1 MLPGVYQT
9 QNKDKTIYYRAS
21 ITYRNKHI
29 SLGSFDNEDSA
40 NRAYHTA
47 DTILKGHATI
57 EESFYLSRYL
67 PFEKIV
73 FLINFRDNRIYIPNP
88 IYLHKKYIDYYLTVS
103 NILKFDSDDLFYYSS
118 HKIIKR
124 QGHLYVNDYGMQIRI
139 LTRYGIKPHAVRG
152 RDYLFANGD
161 ENDLRYENV
170 VVINPYFGV
179 TQIKERG
186 IIKYRTSIH
195 INGNYLI
202 GKYDTVEK
210 AAIAYNKAID
220 LAKEYGIKKDYPENY
235 IETMSPKEY
244 ADLYLNIKISPKY
257 IAYLKGLPN

>member
-1 MLPGVYQT
+1 M
-9 QNKDKTIYYRAS
+9 
-21 ITYRNKHI
+21 
-29 SLGSFDNEDSA
+29 
-40 NRAYHTA
+40 
-47 DTILKGHATI
+47 
-57 EESFYLSRYL
+57 
-67 PFEKIV
+67 
-73 FLINFRDNRIYIPNP
+73 
-88 IYLHKKYIDYYLTVS
+88 
-103 NILKFDSDDLFYYSS
+103 
-118 HKIIKR
+118 
-124 QGHLYVNDYGMQIRI
+124 
-139 LTRYGIKPHAVRG
+139 
-152 RDYLFANGD
+152 
-161 ENDLRYENV
+161 RYENV

-179 TQIKERG
+179 THIKERG

-220 LAKEYGIKKDYPENY
+220 LAKEYGIKKDYQENY